1 MNKYLDDYYRVNG
14 ELAKKYKTNAI
25 WDNIPKLVIASEL
38 ENILEDWGDF
48 ESVKLNDNEQER
60 LINLIYNFI
69 VNLEEDIGEFTAT
82 KAVAYTLLEDYNGNF
97 ADFTNDCEHDYTK
110 VHDLFVW
117 RL

>member
-14 ELAKKYKTNAI
+14 ELGKKYKSNTI

-60 LINLIYNFI
+60 LINLIYYFI

-110 VHDLFVW
+110 VHDLFVR